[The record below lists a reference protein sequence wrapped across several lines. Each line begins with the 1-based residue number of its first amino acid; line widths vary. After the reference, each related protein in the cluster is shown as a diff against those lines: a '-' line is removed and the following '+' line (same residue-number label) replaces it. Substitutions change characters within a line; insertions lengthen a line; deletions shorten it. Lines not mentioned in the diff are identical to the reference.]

1 MKLPPPP
8 LVPQCVGVPTGKILV
23 NITNYSSTNYC
34 VVNLWENDKLLT
46 GGNVPPKAGGE

>member
-1 MKLPPPP
+1 
-8 LVPQCVGVPTGKILV
+8 VGVPTGKILV